1 MMVPKKAIL
10 VLTAALVLMAGCVT
24 TSQHTYTDKK
34 KVKLTVPGCV

>member
-1 MMVPKKAIL
+1 MIRKRAIW
-10 VLTAALVLMAGCVT
+10 VLAATLLLLAGCVT